1 MAKKLADYKDEEWEQ
16 QDSMIDAGRSA
27 MKVAE
32 QGGGRIRNW
41 QFGICANC
49 KNFDVVESEFKVLFA
64 RCCSIN
70 IRLNTKE
77 PVKFCSAFMK
87 RGEMSIYDM
96 KQIAYLIDVPKDKIG
111 FKTESEK

>member
-16 QDSMIDAGRSA
+16 QDSMIDAGRSVVEA
-27 MKVAE
+27 AQKGNSRA
-32 QGGGRIRNW
+32 RNW
-41 QFGICANC
+41 QFGICADC
-49 KNFDVVESEFKVLFA
+49 QNFVIVESEFKVLFA
-64 RCCSIN
+64 RCSSIK
-70 IRLNTKE
+70 IRLNARE
-77 PVKFCSAFMK
+77 PVKFCSYFVQ